1 MQDAPLRPSA
11 ALIAYAEPFIAGRRV
26 LVFGDAT
33 SAIAEQLLDRGA
45 RLVHMYDPDP
55 ARVAEAATRNTESR
69 VSLAPLSEGGLASR
83 EGAFDCALVE
93 DLTGLPNRASA
104 LRALRRALSPRGI
117 ALIAAPNPDAE
128 RRLIG
133 TAKPGGDLDYYGLYD
148 AVAAELDHVRM
159 LGQTPF
165 VGYAIVDF
173 APEGTPEPSFDSSF
187 LPGGAEEPE
196 QYIAL
201 ASAQEARLEEMTIV
215 QLPLARVAGAG
226 ADEHALRAARS
237 SERRA
242 HKRIASL
249 EAELRRVRQSGD
261 DLQRLQNELDRRD
274 SWIRELENRAA
285 TADARADDAETE
297 LESMREQAGAL
308 TARIAELEATQR
320 AEEDRRSRAQG
331 DGAQLQALR
340 DELDELK
347 RVAART
353 QRERE
358 WAEERVRKLEDE
370 LESVL
375 REVEEGADTS
385 SAPEAAPAPAHVRE
399 LEEEAR
405 HAREALEASQRA
417 AERLRGELQQAREE
431 RTAQEDAV
439 TKLEKRLAQA
449 DASRE
454 QAEATRSKLEGELR
468 QVEGKLRNVEGRLR
482 ELEGQ
487 VTDLEGRRA
496 QLESELT
503 QSKEEQADLATRAA
517 EELRGDLQR
526 DLQALESQLAER
538 GRHVQ
543 ELEQQLR
550 KLERY
555 GRTLVAEL
563 TELREGGAAD
573 AELEQRTADL
583 EQRLDELAEV
593 NAAREADLVAAEWV
607 IAELRDKLAT
617 GLPPAVAL
625 HRASDPGGSH

>member
-1 MQDAPLRPSA
+1 MHDAPLRPSA

-93 DLTGLPNRASA
+93 DLTSLPNRTSA

-133 TAKPGGDLDYYGLYD
+133 AARPGGDLDYYALYD

-173 APEGTPEPSFDSSF
+173 APDGTPEPSFDSSF

-226 ADEHALRAARS
+226 GDDHALRAARS
-237 SERRA
+237 AERRA
-242 HKRIASL
+242 QKRIASL
-249 EAELRRVRQSGD
+249 EAELRRLRQSGD

-297 LESMREQAGAL
+297 LESMRERVVAL
-308 TARIAELEATQR
+308 TTRISELEASQR
-320 AEEDRRSRAQG
+320 ANGERRARAQE

-375 REVEEGADTS
+375 REVEEGADAP
-385 SAPEAAPAPAHVRE
+385 SAPEAAPAPELARE
-399 LEEEAR
+399 LEDELLR
-405 HAREALEASQRA
+405 TREALETSRQA
-417 AERLRGELQQAREE
+417 AERLRGELEAVRADQKARAAGVVE
-431 RTAQEDAV
+431 
-439 TKLEKRLAQA
+439 LEARLAQA
-449 DASRE
+449 EAARA
-454 QAEATRSKLEGELR
+454 QAEAAKKDLES
-468 QVEGKLRNVEGRLR
+468 GRR
-482 ELEGQ
+482 ELER
-487 VTDLEGRRA
+487 ERA
-496 QLESELT
+496 QLQAQLA
-503 QSKEEQADLATRAA
+503 QRDEEQAQLAERAA

-526 DLQALESQLAER
+526 DLKALEGQLVER

-543 ELEQQLR
+543 ELEEQLR

-563 TELREGGAAD
+563 TELRSGGAASE
-573 AELEQRTADL
+573 ELQQRATDL
-583 EQRLDELAEV
+583 ERRLEELAEL

-607 IAELRDKLAT
+607 IAELRDKLAA
-617 GLPPAVAL
+617 GVPPLVAL
-625 HRASDPGGSH
+625 HRAGGPGGSN

>member
-1 MQDAPLRPSA
+1 MHDAPLRPSA

-93 DLTGLPNRASA
+93 DLTSLPNRTSA

-133 TAKPGGDLDYYGLYD
+133 AARPGGDLDYYALYD

-173 APEGTPEPSFDSSF
+173 APDGTPEPSFDSSF

-226 ADEHALRAARS
+226 GDDHALRAARS
-237 SERRA
+237 AERRA
-242 HKRIASL
+242 QKRIASL
-249 EAELRRVRQSGD
+249 EAELRRLRQSGD

-297 LESMREQAGAL
+297 LESMRERVVAL
-308 TARIAELEATQR
+308 TTRISELEASQR
-320 AEEDRRSRAQG
+320 ANGERRARAQE

-375 REVEEGADTS
+375 REVEEGADAP
-385 SAPEAAPAPAHVRE
+385 SAPEAAPAPELARE
-399 LEEEAR
+399 LEDELLR
-405 HAREALEASQRA
+405 TREALETSRQA
-417 AERLRGELQQAREE
+417 AERLRGELEAVRADQKARAAGVVE
-431 RTAQEDAV
+431 
-439 TKLEKRLAQA
+439 LEARLAQA
-449 DASRE
+449 EAARA
-454 QAEATRSKLEGELR
+454 QAEAAKKDLES
-468 QVEGKLRNVEGRLR
+468 GRR
-482 ELEGQ
+482 ELER
-487 VTDLEGRRA
+487 ERA
-496 QLESELT
+496 QLQAQLA
-503 QSKEEQADLATRAA
+503 QRDEEQAQLAERAA

-526 DLQALESQLAER
+526 DLKALEGQLVER

-543 ELEQQLR
+543 ELEEQLR
-550 KLERY
+550 KLERD

-563 TELREGGAAD
+563 TELRSGGAASE
-573 AELEQRTADL
+573 ELQQRATDL
-583 EQRLDELAEV
+583 ERRLEELAEL

-607 IAELRDKLAT
+607 IAELRDKLAA
-617 GLPPAVAL
+617 GVPPLVAL
-625 HRASDPGGSH
+625 HRAGGPGGSN